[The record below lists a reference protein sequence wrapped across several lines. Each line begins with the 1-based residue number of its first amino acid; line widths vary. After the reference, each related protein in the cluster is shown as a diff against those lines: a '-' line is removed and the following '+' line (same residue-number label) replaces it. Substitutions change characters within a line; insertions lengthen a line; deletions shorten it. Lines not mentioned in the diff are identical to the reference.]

1 MNKVEVYKNNWDVVL
16 SGAYWRGDKC
26 FLVSKRKFSNPLQ
39 GDGKKC
45 WCDLRWMKKGL
56 PTIATLPAVIIVI
69 NVIFMIFAKIVI

>member
-1 MNKVEVYKNNWDVVL
+1 MNKVEVYKKILDIVL

-26 FLVSKRKFSNPLQ
+26 FFSTWRKFSNPLQ

-45 WCDLRWMKKGL
+45 WCDLRWKKKGL